1 MLRNEVNSTSCSPTT
16 WPHELNRYSTEV
28 KILYSP
34 RVHSLKAPIH
44 VQLNCT
50 VNCAN
55 HNCTVN
61 CANHNCTVMAP
72 PIHAQLNCTVNCANR
87 LVFTQS
93 TAQLQPDTVEWS
105 SPWPLPWVPRNW
117 KILLLQLL
125 HFIINRKTPRKGKRG
140 KFGQRIGCW
149 IEINI
154 QNCWRSWGCSQKSG
168 LITSGWIKKHT
179 SNCCQ

>member
-1 MLRNEVNSTSCSPTT
+1 MVEYVSGNNKSKRYTENFIV
-16 WPHELNRYSTEV
+16 ELL
-28 KILYSP
+28 I
-34 RVHSLKAPIH
+34 KAPIH

-93 TAQLQPDTVEWS
+93 TAQLQPDTVE
-105 SPWPLPWVPRNW
+105 
-117 KILLLQLL
+117 
-125 HFIINRKTPRKGKRG
+125 
-140 KFGQRIGCW
+140 
-149 IEINI
+149 
-154 QNCWRSWGCSQKSG
+154 
-168 LITSGWIKKHT
+168 
-179 SNCCQ
+179 